1 MRKQVAVLGLGRFG
15 SRVATTLHDAGH
27 DVLAIDMDEKRVQ
40 EMAARVTHA
49 VQADATS
56 ESVLTELGLSDFEV
70 AVVAMG
76 SAIESSVLCTILLRK
91 IGVTFVIARADHD
104 LHGSIL
110 ERIGANRVV
119 YPEQEMGERVAHEVV
134 LRAVKDYMPLGVG
147 HGISSLM
154 SPKYLVG
161 YTLGDLGFGPS
172 GKADISVLLIQRG
185 EEYVVSPSMDE
196 KVVVGDVLILLG
208 RDDSLGQLLADVRK
222 QSPDTNGEPS

>member
-1 MRKQVAVLGLGRFG
+1 MRMQVAVLGLGRFG

-91 IGVTFVIARADHD
+91 IGVTYVIARADHD

>member
-91 IGVTFVIARADHD
+91 IGVTYVIARANHD

-110 ERIGANRVV
+110 ERGTQSRFRCRRYRAEWAELSDRS
-119 YPEQEMGERVAHEVV
+119 GELCSKAARNDEEVRWKNQI
-134 LRAVKDYMPLGVG
+134 L
-147 HGISSLM
+147 
-154 SPKYLVG
+154 
-161 YTLGDLGFGPS
+161 
-172 GKADISVLLIQRG
+172 SV
-185 EEYVVSPSMDE
+185 P
-196 KVVVGDVLILLG
+196 LLG
-208 RDDSLGQLLADVRK
+208 ADQLGCC
-222 QSPDTNGEPS
+222 

>member
-40 EMAARVTHA
+40 EMAAHVTHA

-91 IGVTFVIARADHD
+91 IGVTYVIARADHD

-134 LRAVKDYMPLGVG
+134 LRVVKDYMPLGVG
-147 HGISSLM
+147 QGISSLN

-161 YTLGDLGFGPS
+161 QTLGDLGFGPS
-172 GKADISVLLIQRG
+172 GKADIAVLLIQRG
-185 EEYVVSPSMDE
+185 EEFVVSPSMNE
-196 KVVVGDVLILLG
+196 KVAVGDVLILMG
-208 RDDSLGQLLADVRK
+208 QDDSLGQLLSDARK
-222 QSPDTNGEPS
+222 QAPEASDEPS

>member
-1 MRKQVAVLGLGRFG
+1 MKKQVAVLGLGRFG

-76 SAIESSVLCTILLRK
+76 AAIESSVLCTILLRK
-91 IGVTFVIARADHD
+91 IGVTYVIARADHD

-161 YTLGDLGFGPS
+161 CTLGALGFGPS

>member
-1 MRKQVAVLGLGRFG
+1 LRKQVAVLGLGRFG

-40 EMAARVTHA
+40 EMAAHVTHA

-56 ESVLTELGLSDFEV
+56 ESVLTELGLPDFEV

-91 IGVTFVIARADHD
+91 IGVTYVIARADHD

-134 LRAVKDYMPLGVG
+134 LRVVKDYMPLGVG
-147 HGISSLM
+147 QGISSLM

-161 YTLGDLGFGPS
+161 HTLGDLGFGPS
-172 GKADISVLLIQRG
+172 GKANIAVLLIQRG
-185 EEYVVSPSMDE
+185 EEFVVSPCMSE
-196 KVVVGDVLILLG
+196 KVVVGDVLILMG
-208 RDDSLGQLLADVRK
+208 QDDSLGQLLSDARK
-222 QSPDTNGEPS
+222 QAPEASDEPS

>member
-40 EMAARVTHA
+40 EMAAHVTHA

-56 ESVLTELGLSDFEV
+56 ESVLTELGLPDFEV

-91 IGVTFVIARADHD
+91 IGVTYVIARADHD

-134 LRAVKDYMPLGVG
+134 LRVVKDYMPLGVG
-147 HGISSLM
+147 QGISSLM

-161 YTLGDLGFGPS
+161 HTLGDLGFGPS
-172 GKADISVLLIQRG
+172 GKANIAVLLIQRG
-185 EEYVVSPSMDE
+185 EEFVVSPSMSE
-196 KVVVGDVLILLG
+196 KVVVGDVLILMG
-208 RDDSLGQLLADVRK
+208 QDDSLGQLLSDARK
-222 QSPDTNGEPS
+222 QAPEASDEPS

>member
-1 MRKQVAVLGLGRFG
+1 MRKQIAVLGLGRFG

-91 IGVTFVIARADHD
+91 IGVTYVIARADHD